1 MRPFLTARV
10 SSALASAL
18 ASAPGSSQAPGAS
31 CSLAQRIGSPP
42 PRRRL
47 GWQLSALA
55 LLAGLLLPHGAVHAQ
70 TERLPPV
77 DAGISD
83 ASWVQFHKR
92 LVTAVEQRDLKFL
105 LSILDPKIRN
115 SFEKP
120 DGVKS
125 FVEQWELEPAK
136 AKDSP
141 LWNEMRTM
149 LRFGAAPVESAAGE
163 RLLCLPY
170 VAVTWPPTVDP
181 FLYAAV
187 VIADAPV
194 FEKPSTQAQ
203 IITTLSHQ
211 TVGVE
216 DWDLDDANP
225 KAPQRWVRVVL
236 KTGVGYMASEHIR
249 SAMEARACFTRS
261 RGKVATAGPWRMVS
275 FTVGGG

>member
-1 MRPFLTARV
+1 MRAFLTARV
-10 SSALASAL
+10 PPAF
-18 ASAPGSSQAPGAS
+18 ASAPWSRVTPIL
-31 CSLAQRIGSPP
+31 SLARRIPLPCLARAGG
-42 PRRRL
+42 RL
-47 GWQLSALA
+47 PALA
-55 LLAGLLLPHGAVHAQ
+55 LLAGLLMPGMAVHAQ
-70 TERLPPV
+70 EERLAPV
-77 DAGISD
+77 DAGTSD

-92 LVTAVEQRDLKFL
+92 LVAAVEQRDLKFL

-125 FVEQWELEPAK
+125 FVEQWELEPAR

-149 LRFGAAPVESAAGE
+149 LRFGAAPLESATGE

-181 FLYAAV
+181 YLYAAI
-187 VIADAPV
+187 VIPDAPV
-194 FEKPSTQAQ
+194 FDKPSTQAQ
-203 IITTLSHQ
+203 IITSLSHQ
-211 TVGVE
+211 IVGVE
-216 DWDLDDANP
+216 DWDLHDADP

-236 KTGVGYMASEHIR
+236 KTGVGYLASEHIR
-249 SAMEARACFTRS
+249 SAIEARACFTRS